1 LGGFVGTRGSVSL
14 PRLFF
19 PRFQLWEENHIADAL
34 LPEEHDAEA
43 IDADADAAGGG
54 HSVFE
59 GGEKIFVQLLL
70 FAAGLFLEAFAL
82 FDGVV
87 LFSVRGGNF
96 LAVDAALEDLHAIG
110 LIGGKLGER
119 HKLFG

>member
-1 LGGFVGTRGSVSL
+1 MSL

-19 PRFQLWEENHIADAL
+19 PRFQLCEENDIADAL

-43 IDADADAAGGG
+43 IDADAEAAGGG
-54 HSVFE
+54 HSVFD

-87 LFSVRGGNF
+87 LFSVRGPPRSKHCISSAASDVYKGQPPGPSA
-96 LAVDAALEDLHAIG
+96 AVFVHRPACLPA
-110 LIGGKLGER
+110 
-119 HKLFG
+119 